1 MDLQKKI
8 IFWTLGFGIITG
20 LLFGLKDILLPFL
33 AGMVLAYFL
42 DPLADRLEENGLSRL
57 MATCMILVVFS
68 VIFISCLIVLIP
80 VIGDQFS
87 SFANS
92 FPGYIKMLSKNIH
105 EAGPQWLK
113 DMLAQAEG
121 KLSDSLSGFVSDGA
135 GWLASLVKS
144 IWSGGVA
151 VVSIASLVIVTPIVA
166 FYMLLDWDRMVAKID
181 EYVPLKHKD
190 IVRSLALQID
200 QVMSGFIRGQ
210 GTVCLV
216 LGTFYAVALSVL
228 GLKYGLLIGL
238 TAGLLSFIPYVGS
251 GVGLLLSMSV
261 ALAQFWP
268 DWPPIVG
275 TAAIFLAGQFIEGN
289 FLSPKLVGDKV
300 GLHPVWLMFALFA
313 FGYTFG
319 FAGLLMAVPL
329 AASIGV
335 LLRYG
340 LEKYRTSELYHGGSV
355 ALKKTR
361 KRKTTRKTTPTKTA
375 PVKSAAV
382 KKTASVKSRKAV
394 QKKPVHKKRV
404 QKKSGV
410 KKSK

>member
-8 IFWTLGFGIITG
+8 IFWGLGFGVITA
-20 LLFGLKDILLPFL
+20 LLFGLKDILLPFI
-33 AGMVLAYFL
+33 AGMVLSYFL
-42 DPLADRLEENGLSRL
+42 DPLADRLEEKGLSRL
-57 MATCMILVVFS
+57 MATCLILAVFS
-68 VIFISCLIVLIP
+68 FIFISCLIILIP
-80 VIGDQFS
+80 VIGDQFA

-92 FPGYIKMLSKNIH
+92 FPGYIKMLSNNIH

-113 DMLAQAEG
+113 DLLAQAEG

-151 VVSIASLVIVTPIVA
+151 VISVASLVIVTPIVA

-181 EYVPLKHKD
+181 DYVPLKHKE
-190 IVRSLALQID
+190 IVRSLASQID

-251 GVGLLLSMSV
+251 GVGLILSMSV

-268 DWPPIVG
+268 DWAPILA
-275 TAAIFLAGQFIEGN
+275 TAAIFFGGQFLEGN

-340 LEKYRTSELYHGGSV
+340 LERYRSSELFLGSAV
-355 ALKKTR
+355 PVRRTR
-361 KRKTTRKTTPTKTA
+361 KRKPTKGTNVKTA
-375 PVKSAAV
+375 AA
-382 KKTASVKSRKAV
+382 KKPASVKSRKPV
-394 QKKPVHKKRV
+394 QNKRVQNKRV

-410 KKSK
+410 KKTT